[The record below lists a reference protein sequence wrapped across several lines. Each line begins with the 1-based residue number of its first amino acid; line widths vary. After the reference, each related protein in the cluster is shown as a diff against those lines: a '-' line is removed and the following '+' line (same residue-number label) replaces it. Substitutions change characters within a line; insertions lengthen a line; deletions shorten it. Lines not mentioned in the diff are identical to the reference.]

1 MAVMKEPGRLPKS
14 QTVDQV
20 YRQAEAAR
28 LFGVSV
34 STWKRYVRAGR
45 VPPPVRVGP
54 GRIGWL
60 ESELV
65 AVQQA
70 WRLVR
75 DVT

>member
-1 MAVMKEPGRLPKS
+1 MQELGRALKPEG
-14 QTVDQV
+14 VDRV
-20 YRQAEAAR
+20 YRQAEAAQ

-34 STWKRYVRAGR
+34 STWKRYVIAGR

-75 DVT
+75 DRT